1 MPTRT
6 PTRVPTRALSYDEPV
21 SIKLLVLGVA
31 SVGKSSLLL
40 RLTDQKWLPEGEIN
54 PTIGVDT
61 LVKMRSI
68 NRDGKKKVG
77 LTCHMSCRST
87 S

>member
-6 PTRVPTRALSYDEPV
+6 PTRTPTRAPTRALSQHDEPV

-40 RLTDQKWLPEGEIN
+40 QFTDQQWLPEEETN

-61 LVKMRSI
+61 LVS
-68 NRDGKKKVG
+68 DP
-77 LTCHMSCRST
+77 LL
-87 S
+87 

>member
-6 PTRVPTRALSYDEPV
+6 PTRALSQQDEPV
-21 SIKLLVLGVA
+21 NIKLLVLGIA

-40 RLTDQKWLPEGEIN
+40 RFTDQQWLPEEETN

-61 LVKMRSI
+61 LVSDALWLI
-68 NRDGKKKVG
+68 TVEQVVP
-77 LTCHMSCRST
+77 TCHVPAGPQVGREG
-87 S
+87 